1 MPSAPT
7 TEYSRHLGDLE
18 PIGAIRRNVDR
29 VRVLTSGWTDERFE
43 RSYAVGKWTARQILT
58 HLAHTELA
66 LGNRARMALST
77 PDYAAQRFDQDAW
90 IARETR
96 VTGREAVDAFTALAR
111 LNGAL
116 FEGLSSGERHV
127 ASRVR
132 HDHGGLDHPPARRA
146 SDSPPAAAREIGLS
160 WELMAEA

>member
-1 MPSAPT
+1 MPPAPT
-7 TEYSRHLGDLE
+7 TQYSKHLGDLE

-29 VRVLTSGWTDERFE
+29 VRVLTNGWTAGHFE
-43 RSYAVGKWTARQILT
+43 RSYAAGKWTARQILT

-96 VTGREAVDAFTALAR
+96 VSGREAVDAFTALAR

-116 FEGLSSGERHV
+116 FEGLSSGDRQVAMSHPEYGTITVDWIIHLLAGHQIHHLQQLER
-127 ASRVR
+127 
-132 HDHGGLDHPPARRA
+132 LD
-146 SDSPPAAAREIGLS
+146 STGS
-160 WELMAEA
+160 